1 MPDQTNV
8 TSTEQI
14 LTTST
19 TTTATTTTEPPTTT
33 VEMTTGNGDG
43 IESFLEE
50 FVSSDMGKASLA
62 IMAVFVLVVV
72 LFFVWRCFCRKKQKP
87 KRAIKYNAAGST
99 YHYKPPKAKP
109 QKTQPSA
116 DVYNKNN
123 ASKTDMDGSSKIDF
137 PLTKYS
143 SLPPSLL
150 TDSDR
155 EKSAIKSTINKKS
168 KMRPPV
174 NKRNKESSL
183 SIL

>member
-1 MPDQTNV
+1 MSKTLESWLRLLGFFSAWSWGVVLVSSLEFCKFSVLDI
-8 TSTEQI
+8 STFQGIHFLKTQI
-14 LTTST
+14 LTTKIIDSSI
-19 TTTATTTTEPPTTT
+19 
-33 VEMTTGNGDG
+33 NSKNHFF
-43 IESFLEE
+43 SF
-50 FVSSDMGKASLA
+50 SS
-62 IMAVFVLVVV
+62 FVLVVV

-143 SLPPSLL
+143 S
-150 TDSDR
+150 
-155 EKSAIKSTINKKS
+155 
-168 KMRPPV
+168 
-174 NKRNKESSL
+174 
-183 SIL
+183 

>member
-14 LTTST
+14 LTTT
-19 TTTATTTTEPPTTT
+19 TTTTTEPPTTT

-50 FVSSDMGKASLA
+50 FVSSDMGMATLA
-62 IMAVFVLVVV
+62 IIAVFVLVVV
-72 LFFVWRCFCRKKQKP
+72 LCFVWRCFCVKKQKP
-87 KRAIKYNAAGST
+87 KKKYNVPASST
-99 YHYKPPKAKP
+99 YHYKPPKPKP

-123 ASKTDMDGSSKIDF
+123 ASKTDMGSSKIDF

-143 SLPPSLL
+143 ALPPSLL

-155 EKSAIKSTINKKS
+155 EKSAIKSTIK
-168 KMRPPV
+168 
-174 NKRNKESSL
+174 
-183 SIL
+183 